1 MDRRVFAALLT
12 FLLVSAPALHSLPG
26 APLAYQ
32 VEDLGTTAD
41 GLVPTVTGINAS
53 GQVSGFVA
61 TPGGLRAVRFTNGT
75 GWAYVPGLQSVF
87 SVATAINA
95 SGDLAGY
102 YSTPAGMRAFR
113 YGDSIGLMTIGV
125 LAGGTSTQGFAI
137 TDTGEVVGN
146 GNSSSGSRAWRTGS
160 GLGTVPTVPAALNGS
175 ISSTC
180 GVNSAGQMV
189 GAYRPNGVDRA
200 YRLES
205 NGSLTDIGTLGG
217 TTSTACALDA
227 DGRVGGQSRTGTANQ
242 AYVFSTS
249 IANVDVFNSSVS
261 KLESIANGVGVGTF
275 TSAANGG
282 VSHAFVYTDAGGAI
296 DLNTLIPAD
305 SGWVLTSASAVS
317 TTGQIVG
324 QGLVGGSPRA
334 YRLKAGAAP
343 DTTAPVI
350 TSASVTPSS
359 ITPPNKSMV
368 NVAVSATAA
377 DDRDPNPVCALSAVD
392 GHGAPSADF
401 SITGPLSGSVRA
413 TGAATYSFTVRC
425 SDAAGNPVTRVLD
438 VVVPPDTTLPVF
450 TSLSATPSTIW
461 PPKGQMVTV
470 TTSASATDDS
480 GETPTC
486 TLDSITGPGTSPAD
500 FNVTG
505 ANTGSVKAVGGRTY
519 TFNETCVDGSGNGA
533 WSSVTVTVPPDV
545 TAPVISTLSASPD
558 HIWPP
563 NGKMETVTL
572 SVTATDNV
580 DAAPTCTL
588 TSVTGAPASAAV
600 ITGALTANVRS
611 DKDAVYTLNVTC
623 GDRAGNKALGSVKVA
638 VSKDPPSAS
647 AASSSKK

>member
-1 MDRRVFAALLT
+1 MDRRVLAALLA
-12 FLLVSAPALHSLPG
+12 FLLVSAPALHSLQG

-53 GQVSGFVA
+53 GQVSGSVN
-61 TPGGLRAVRFTNGT
+61 TPAGLRAVRFTDGA
-75 GWAYVPGLQSVF
+75 GWAYIPGLQSVF

-95 SGDLAGY
+95 SGDVTGY
-102 YSTPAGMRAFR
+102 YSTPAGLRAFR
-113 YGDSIGLMTIGV
+113 YGDSIGLATIGV
-125 LAGGTSTQGFAI
+125 LPGGTFTQGQAI
-137 TDTGEVVGN
+137 ADNGEVVGN
-146 GNSSSGSRAWRTGS
+146 GNSSSGSRGWRTGP
-160 GLGTVPTVPAALNGS
+160 GLGTLPFVPTALSGS
-175 ISSTC
+175 TSSAC
-180 GVNSAGQMV
+180 GVNAAGQMV
-189 GAYRPNGVDRA
+189 GAFTTGGFQHA
-200 YRLES
+200 YRLET

-217 TTSTACALDA
+217 TTSSACGLDV
-227 DGRVGGQSRTGTANQ
+227 DGRVGGQSRVGADTHAF
-242 AYVFSTS
+242 VFSAGAPT
-249 IANVDVFNSSVS
+249 DVHTFVSTFSVIMS
-261 KLESIANGVGVGTF
+261 MANGVGVGSFNF
-275 TSAANGG
+275 TPDQR
-282 VSHAFVYTDAGGAI
+282 HAFVHTAAGGAT
-296 DLNTLIPAD
+296 DLNSTIPAG
-305 SGWVLTSASAVS
+305 SSWILTDGRAVS
-317 TTGQIVG
+317 SNGQIAG
-324 QGLVGGSPRA
+324 HGLVAGVPRVF
-334 YRLKAGAAP
+334 RLTPGAAA

-350 TSASVTPSS
+350 ASASATPSS
-359 ITPPNKSMV
+359 VTPPNKRLAD
-368 NVAVSATAA
+368 VAFTAA
-377 DDRDPNPVCALSAVD
+377 ATDDQDPSPVCAASAVD
-392 GHGAPSADF
+392 GHGAPSGDF
-401 SITGPLSGSVRA
+401 SITGPLSGRVRA
-413 TGAATYSFTVRC
+413 TGGAIYSFTLTC
-425 SDAAGNPVTRVLD
+425 SDDAGNASSRSVD
-438 VVVPPDTTLPVF
+438 VVVPADNTVPVF

-580 DAAPTCTL
+580 DAAPTCSL
-588 TSVTGAPASAAV
+588 TSITGAPASAAV

-611 DKDAVYTLNVTC
+611 DRDAVYTLNVTC

-638 VSKDPPSAS
+638 VSKDSPSALS
-647 AASSSKK
+647 SSSKK